1 MWILLNFRN
10 KANLVFSL
18 VLPVIFVI
26 IGLVV
31 NKTSSNVTYDSK
43 PTPISLQ
50 GLPSYAR
57 SKVYPSAVPGLLLN
71 NSDGMWP
78 SFFFMI
84 INFNNEMIKW
94 YLLKVTISKLLKQ
107 LPIDWRIGIFIWMI
121 SFRKKKFNW
130 IVHVHYCM

>member
-57 SKVYPSAVPGLLLN
+57 SKLYPSAVPGLLLN
-71 NSDGMWP
+71 NSDGM
-78 SFFFMI
+78 STSL
-84 INFNNEMIKW
+84 FNDYQLQLRNETIK
-94 YLLKVTISKLLKQ
+94 
-107 LPIDWRIGIFIWMI
+107 
-121 SFRKKKFNW
+121 
-130 IVHVHYCM
+130 

>member
-1 MWILLNFRN
+1 MVKMWILLNFRN

-78 SFFFMI
+78 TFFFMI

-94 YLLKVTISKLLKQ
+94 YLLKVTISKLL
-107 LPIDWRIGIFIWMI
+107 L
-121 SFRKKKFNW
+121 
-130 IVHVHYCM
+130 